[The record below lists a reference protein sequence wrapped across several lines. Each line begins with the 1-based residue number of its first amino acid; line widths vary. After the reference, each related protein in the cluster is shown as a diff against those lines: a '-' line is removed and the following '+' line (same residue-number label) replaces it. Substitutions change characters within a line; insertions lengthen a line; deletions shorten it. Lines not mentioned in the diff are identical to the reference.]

1 MTARCTSKPI
11 TPEFINRML
20 AASRSRL
27 FYSAKPNSH
36 HRIVDSRGEI
46 RILLM
51 VPALNLGVGWGDRGV
66 RRQGCCPR
74 RIVTTDRRPRHR
86 AARSSPGLEAIISG
100 QGSAPESSLI
110 QQAME
115 STLAQTS
122 TPAPTQNNAPPPDV
136 NTSESSTK
144 WRPRGEYKDVT
155 SERLGKQSLAHR
167 NPAEA
172 AAPLVTSPDLHLRY
186 DARYAWPRSIQ
197 LLRQRHPLGRVHP

>member
-1 MTARCTSKPI
+1 MIERIPSSKLRRRSLWLLSLPQRGLYSEPAPEVADARPV
-11 TPEFINRML
+11 PL
-20 AASRSRL
+20 AGAAGRDPHL
-27 FYSAKPNSH
+27 
-36 HRIVDSRGEI
+36 IEV
-46 RILLM
+46 
-51 VPALNLGVGWGDRGV
+51 VG
-66 RRQGCCPR
+66 
-74 RIVTTDRRPRHR
+74 DRRPRHR